1 MTRLNS
7 RPTQFM
13 ETDDFE
19 QKLREQPFRELPQ
32 DWRKRILPTAQA
44 RPREVIP
51 LLAARALRARLA
63 SLLWPAP
70 KAWAGLALV
79 WLLLALSNRLP
90 SNLASGFAGKGSR
103 PSPAAVAAWKEE
115 ERILAELIQPPE
127 LAVPET
133 PKQNAPQPRS
143 EVLGPYRTI

>member
-19 QKLREQPFRELPQ
+19 QKLRGQPFRELPQ
-32 DWRKRILPTAQA
+32 DWRNRILPTAQA

-90 SNLASGFAGKGSR
+90 SNLASGFAGKG
-103 PSPAAVAAWKEE
+103 
-115 ERILAELIQPPE
+115 
-127 LAVPET
+127 
-133 PKQNAPQPRS
+133 
-143 EVLGPYRTI
+143 